1 MKTAVPII
9 EERGLDSSVSE
20 TFLLAP
26 YFVILNPKGEELE
39 VSLYKNVATSD
50 LDLAQV
56 LLSYGVKRI
65 VCPKCSNRVKIAC
78 QELGIEVVSRDFE
91 TLSQVIDELF
101 AG

>member
-9 EERGLDSSVSE
+9 EERGLDSPVSE

-65 VCPKCSNRVKIAC
+65 VCPKCSNRVKIAY

>member
-1 MKTAVPII
+1 MKTAVPIL
-9 EERGLDSSVSE
+9 EERGLDSPVSE

-26 YFVILNPKGEELE
+26 YFVILKPKGEELE

-65 VCPKCSNRVKIAC
+65 VCPKCSNRVKIAY

>member
-1 MKTAVPII
+1 MKV
-9 EERGLDSSVSE
+9 
-20 TFLLAP
+20 
-26 YFVILNPKGEELE
+26 
-39 VSLYKNVATSD
+39 VASD
-50 LDLAQV
+50 IAQV

-65 VCPKCSNRVKIAC
+65 VCPKCSNRVKIAY

>member
-1 MKTAVPII
+1 LKTAVPIL
-9 EERGLDSSVSE
+9 EERGLDSPVSE

-26 YFVILNPKGEELE
+26 YFVILNPKDGELE
-39 VSLYKNVATSD
+39 VSLYKNVSSSD
-50 LDLAQV
+50 SDIAQV
-56 LLSYGVKRI
+56 LLAYGVKRI
-65 VCPKCSNRVKIAC
+65 VCPKCSNRVKIAY

>member
-1 MKTAVPII
+1 MKTAVPIL
-9 EERGLDSSVSE
+9 EERGLDSPVSE

-65 VCPKCSNRVKIAC
+65 VCPKCSNRVKIAY
-78 QELGIEVVSRDFE
+78 QELGVGVVSRNFE

-101 AG
+101 AD

>member
-1 MKTAVPII
+1 MKTAVPIL
-9 EERGLDSSVSE
+9 EERGLDSPVSE

-26 YFVILNPKGEELE
+26 YFMILTPKGDELE
-39 VSLYKNVATSD
+39 VSLYKNIARDDTELV
-50 LDLAQV
+50 QV
-56 LLSYGVKRI
+56 LLSYGVRRM
-65 VCPKCSNRVKIAC
+65 VCPKCSNRVKIAY

>member
-9 EERGLDSSVSE
+9 EERGLDSPVSE

-50 LDLAQV
+50 SDLAQV

-65 VCPKCSNRVKIAC
+65 VCPKCSNRVKIAY